1 MIYTSHLLEDTQMQ
15 EVVRECATG
24 IESIEF
30 SIAENLDRLEEKISS
45 YRERLWRMGWPHL
58 SLHGPFLD
66 LNPMTY
72 DSLILEATK
81 NAMSRSTKQEDVWKQ
96 KKLFFIPAIY
106 RMPIC

>member
-30 SIAENLDRLEEKISS
+30 SIAENLDHLEEKISS

-81 NAMSRSTKQEDVWKQ
+81 KRYEQVYEAGRRLEAEKIVFQNP
-96 KKLFFIPAIY
+96 PA
-106 RMPIC
+106 

>member
-45 YRERLWRMGWPHL
+45 YRERLWRMG
-58 SLHGPFLD
+58 
-66 LNPMTY
+66 
-72 DSLILEATK
+72 
-81 NAMSRSTKQEDVWKQ
+81 
-96 KKLFFIPAIY
+96 
-106 RMPIC
+106 